1 MEYAD
6 VPNVVGSVYGSE
18 YNLMEYLLLLITL
31 ITCITAVVK
40 PWVGVIAYYVLG
52 IYSPK
57 SFWPWIFQDS
67 RISMFVAV
75 STILGVSFAILQK
88 KIDFSLLNNKQ
99 TKVLLIL
106 CIIVNISHFM
116 SPFYG
121 VYVGQTIPPAEALT
135 IFNKTILFYC
145 ISALLINDNRKFLY
159 VIGVLL
165 FTGIIYSFWSNKVY
179 FTGEMWLH
187 TDNGRLKGPG
197 LYRDENVFSLLFIAS
212 IPLMYFIASTIK
224 NKVLKLSLLAC
235 IPIAW
240 HALFLIGSRGAMI
253 SLLII
258 TILLAFTS
266 QSKIF
271 GYIVLAGLL
280 FAFVNYGGAIYERS
294 TSTVEVAQTKGRDK
308 PLNPRLVTWAAGWE
322 MIKDY
327 PILGVGI
334 EHYQTAGLSY
344 IEGRVQVAHN
354 TLIQFASQ
362 AGVLA
367 GLIYLWFFVNFYKSS
382 KYVRSK
388 SKNNFNIAISNG
400 LFISTVGFFICAI
413 FLNLMI
419 TEMLYF
425 LLLINVVNL
434 NLVNREFEEI
444 AGGGD
449 GE

>member
-1 MEYAD
+1 MEYVD
-6 VPNVVGSVYGSE
+6 VSNVVGSLYGNES
-18 YNLMEYLLLLITL
+18 NLMEYLLLLITL
-31 ITCITAVVK
+31 ITCIASIVN
-40 PWVGVIAYYVLG
+40 PWIGVIAYYILG

-67 RISMFVAV
+67 RISLFVAA
-75 STILGVSFAILQK
+75 STILGITVALIQK

-99 TKVLLIL
+99 TKMLLLL
-106 CIIVNISHFM
+106 CLLVNVSHFM

-121 VYVGQTIPPAEALT
+121 VYVGQTVPPAEALT
-135 IFNKTILFYC
+135 ILNKTILFYC
-145 ISALLINDNRKFLY
+145 ISALLINDNRKFMYL
-159 VIGVLL
+159 VGVLL
-165 FTGIIYSFWSNKVY
+165 FTGIMYAFWSNKVY
-179 FTGEMWLH
+179 FTGEMWLY

-212 IPLMYFIASTIK
+212 IPFMYFIASSIN

-235 IPIAW
+235 IPLAW

-258 TILLAFTS
+258 TLLIAFRS
-266 QSKIF
+266 HSKIF
-271 GYIVLAGLL
+271 GYIVMAGLL
-280 FAFVNYGGAIYERS
+280 FAIVNYGGAIYERS
-294 TSTVEVAQTKGRDK
+294 TNIVEVAQTDEREK
-308 PLNPRLVTWAAGWE
+308 PLNPRLVTWSAGWE

-334 EHYQTAGLSY
+334 EHYQTAGLTY

-354 TLIQFASQ
+354 TLIQFTSQ
-362 AGVLA
+362 SGVLV
-367 GLIYLWFFVNFYKSS
+367 GLIYLWFFVNFYKNS
-382 KYVRSK
+382 KYIRLKSK
-388 SKNNFNIAISNG
+388 SDFNINVSNG

-425 LLLINVVNL
+425 LLLINAVNL
-434 NLVNREFEEI
+434 NLVNKELNEI
-444 AGGGD
+444 AD
-449 GE
+449 GEVGE